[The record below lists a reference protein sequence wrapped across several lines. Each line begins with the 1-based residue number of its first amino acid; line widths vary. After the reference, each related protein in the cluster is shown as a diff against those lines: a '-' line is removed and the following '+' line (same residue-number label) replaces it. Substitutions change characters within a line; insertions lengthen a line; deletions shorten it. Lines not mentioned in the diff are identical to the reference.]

1 MRRGIAAITLFVE
14 KDLDGQPSITADLEP
29 VRDTAELL
37 HLFWGQLKVVE
48 LEVGFDPRLGD

>member
-1 MRRGIAAITLFVE
+1 MRRRIAAIALFVE

-37 HLFWGQLKVVE
+37 HLF
-48 LEVGFDPRLGD
+48 